1 MTTPPKPKL
10 FAKLRT
16 DPKKVAEGV
25 WITHTDSGDQFLIRR
40 LWCPEHQSAHFRA
53 KQDYEDEHGEGS
65 SADGEGAEWVAA
77 VGVATGLIV
86 DWKLAESDRPYDPA
100 AMAEALADPELSEL
114 NRWIFMS
121 ASSRDRF
128 RPDHVAGN

>member
-25 WITHTDSGDQFLIRR
+25 WITHPETEDQVLRR
-40 LWCPEHQSAHFRA
+40 RVWCQEHQSAHFRA
-53 KQDYEDEHGEGS
+53 KQDYEDEHGGGT
-65 SADGEGAEWVAA
+65 SADGDGADWAAA

-86 DWKLAESDRPYDPA
+86 DWKLKDSDRPYDAA
-100 AMAEALADPELSEL
+100 AMAE
-114 NRWIFMS
+114 
-121 ASSRDRF
+121 
-128 RPDHVAGN
+128 